1 MPAFGDVLS
10 AAQIVNMPDLVNIFR
25 LENVSGF
32 ARILQVVF
40 TTSYGFAVTPTARH
54 FRRLS

>member
-10 AAQIVNMPDLVNIFR
+10 AGQIVDMPDLVKLFR

-32 ARILQVVF
+32 AGLLQSVF
-40 TTSYGFAVTPTARH
+40 TTSYGLKVTPTARL
-54 FRRLS
+54 FRLIS